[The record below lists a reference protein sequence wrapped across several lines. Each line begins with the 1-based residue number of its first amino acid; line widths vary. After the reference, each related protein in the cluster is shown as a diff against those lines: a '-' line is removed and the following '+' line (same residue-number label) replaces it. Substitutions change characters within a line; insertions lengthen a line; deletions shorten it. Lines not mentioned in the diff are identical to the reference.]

1 MTSTPEIRITAEPQA
16 RPEQCLF
23 RFDRILFPGTV
34 YLSDPAW
41 AEQNAPFVHALFQVG
56 GVRGIQIRQSEALV
70 TLAEKPQD
78 WREPARA
85 LGAAARA
92 ALSEVGDQEIL
103 SREALGRLSGHDA
116 FRAKVQEVID
126 TRLNPG
132 LASHGGFVE
141 IVDSAGKDLYLNM
154 GGGCQGCSS
163 AAATMTQGVEVA
175 IRDAVPEVENIY
187 DATNHA
193 AGANPYM

>member
-1 MTSTPEIRITAEPQA
+1 MTDTPEVRITAEPQA

-23 RFDRILFPGTV
+23 RFDRILFPGTL

-41 AEQNAPFVHALFQVG
+41 AAQHSPFVHALFEVG
-56 GVRGIQIRQSEALV
+56 GIRGVQVRQSEVLV
-70 TLAEKPQD
+70 TLAEKPDD
-78 WREPARA
+78 WREPARSV
-85 LGAAARA
+85 GGAARA
-92 ALSEVGDQEIL
+92 ALQEIGEQEVIPASAVEQL
-103 SREALGRLSGHDA
+103 EGHDA
-116 FRAKVQEVID
+116 FRAKVQNIID

-132 LASHGGFVE
+132 LAAHGGFVE
-141 IVDSAGKDLYLNM
+141 IVDSVGKDLYLNM

>member
-1 MTSTPEIRITAEPQA
+1 MNEAPEVRITAEPQA

-23 RFDRILFPGTV
+23 RFDRILFPGTLYV
-34 YLSDPAW
+34 SDPAF
-41 AEQNAPFVHALFQVG
+41 AAAHSPFMDAIFATG
-56 GVRGIQIRQSEALV
+56 GIRGLQLRQSELLV
-70 TLAEKPQD
+70 TLAEKPED

-85 LGAAARA
+85 IGAAARA
-92 ALSEVGDQEIL
+92 QLGGDAVIVPDGALEQLE
-103 SREALGRLSGHDA
+103 GHDA
-116 FRAKVQEVID
+116 FRAKVQNIID

-132 LASHGGFVE
+132 LAAHGGFVE
-141 IVDSAGKDLYLNM
+141 VVDSVGMDLYLNM

-163 AAATMTQGVEVA
+163 AAATMKQGGEVA

-187 DATNHA
+187 DATDHA